1 MHTPADVE
9 PFTSIMTGPR
19 LRGAI
24 VVATDGTH
32 DSDGA
37 VRVGVAL
44 GFQHGVR
51 VEMISVVEVSDFG
64 EFEGDA
70 PADIERATHF
80 AIVSRGGELTAQ
92 RQRAGV
98 MDGTLLSTIK
108 VGCRV
113 AEIVR
118 FAEQLDAAL
127 IVAGLGSQGVLA
139 RLLNRHT
146 VTRLAAAA
154 SIPVLAV
161 PCNGLPLG
169 DGRLSCIS
177 LPPTHVH

>member
-1 MHTPADVE
+1 MPIVPDAE
-9 PFTSIMTGPR
+9 QLASIMTGPP
-19 LRGAI
+19 LCGTI

-37 VRVGVAL
+37 LRVAVAL
-44 GFQHGVR
+44 GDRHSVR
-51 VEMISVVEVSDFG
+51 VEIISVVEVTDFAEYDG
-64 EFEGDA
+64 TT
-70 PADIERATHF
+70 PADLERATHL

-98 MDGTLLSTIK
+98 VDGVLLSTIR

-113 AEIVR
+113 TEIVR

-127 IVAGLGSQGVLA
+127 IVTGLGSQGVLA

-146 VTRLAAAA
+146 VMRLAAAA
-154 SIPVLAV
+154 TIPVLAV
-161 PCNGLPLG
+161 PTAGSPVG
-169 DGRLSCIS
+169 DPRLWLVAASAQ
-177 LPPTHVH
+177 H